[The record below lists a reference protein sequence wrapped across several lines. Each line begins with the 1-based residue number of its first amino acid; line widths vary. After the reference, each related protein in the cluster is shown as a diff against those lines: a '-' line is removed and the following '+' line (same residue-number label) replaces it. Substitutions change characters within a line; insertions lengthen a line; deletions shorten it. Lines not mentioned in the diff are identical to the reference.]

1 MKKLYLILASI
12 VLIFG
17 MIILLKKDSISI
29 SNIQKYDKEANEFI
43 ECKDVNDLDMNIVLY
58 KNKKNEYSLM
68 GLKNNKF
75 IFSAISHKN
84 ASINMY
90 EEYADNKKTY
100 IMYGN
105 DKLTANVEYKVDG
118 KVQYIILDKKDYIF
132 EVIVI
137 DGDKVMEDLKV
148 TSATDEVLF
157 TY

>member
-1 MKKLYLILASI
+1 
-12 VLIFG
+12 

>member
-17 MIILLKKDSISI
+17 MIILLQKDSISI

>member
-1 MKKLYLILASI
+1 MQTCSR
-12 VLIFG
+12 V
-17 MIILLKKDSISI
+17 S
-29 SNIQKYDKEANEFI
+29 KEANEFI